1 MSRDWSSPR
10 PRHDV
15 PGAVLLAL
23 RPLLRHSA
31 WRDAWI
37 LRVVGERYGPVL
49 RHRPARSAPA
59 PLGVGW
65 RWRRS
70 EGPPRLRLRSRSTLL
85 ALPAAAVAAV
95 LGFVI
100 AAGFGGGQPLPAL
113 DQRAVSGV
121 VQVSFPSDWRRR
133 TAPVIPTLSLT
144 DELALAP
151 AASAASAGPRLV
163 LGRSATA
170 GPTLLPP
177 ALLAA
182 LPQAPRPQVVTLG
195 NASFYRYLNLSP
207 RGVRTRESVY
217 ALPTTAGTIIAACIA
232 DKPGSGFTARCER
245 LLATVRLSSAK
256 VLALSPSPSYG
267 QALEAALSRL
277 DSVRSS
283 AGTRLSGASAASV
296 QAAAATELADAYH
309 QAAAVLSSLSP
320 GPATAAN
327 SAVADALQR
336 SGDAYRALAH
346 ATVRS
351 QRRAYASARSSVL
364 SDASALQSALVSLG
378 GFGYQVT

>member
-1 MSRDWSSPR
+1 M
-10 PRHDV
+10 
-15 PGAVLLAL
+15 LLAL
-23 RPLLRHSA
+23 WPLFRHSA

-37 LRVVGERYGPVL
+37 LRGVGERHGPVL

-70 EGPPRLRLRSRSTLL
+70 EGSPRLRLRSPLV
-85 ALPAAAVAAV
+85 ALPAAAVAAA

-100 AAGFGGGQPLPAL
+100 AGGFRSNQPLPAL
-113 DQRAVSGV
+113 DRHAVSGE
-121 VQVSFPSDWRRR
+121 VQISFPSDWRRR

-151 AASAASAGPRLV
+151 AASAGPRLV

-177 ALLAA
+177 ALLAL

-195 NASFYRYLNLSP
+195 KASFYRYLHLSP
-207 RGVRTRESVY
+207 RGVRTSESIY

-232 DKPGSGFTARCER
+232 DKPDSGVTAGCER

-277 DSVRSS
+277 GTIRSD
-283 AGTRLSGASAASV
+283 AGARLSGALVATV

-309 QAAAVLSSLSP
+309 QAAAALSSLSP
-320 GPATAAN
+320 GPAAAAN
-327 SAVADALQR
+327 SAVVDALQR
-336 SGDAYRALAH
+336 SGDAYRTLAD
-346 ATVRS
+346 ATAS
-351 QRRAYASARSSVL
+351 FHNQAYASARSSVL
-364 SDASALQSALVSLG
+364 SALVSDALALQSALISLG
-378 GFGYQVT
+378 GFGYHVT

>member
-37 LRVVGERYGPVL
+37 LRGVGERYGPVL

-70 EGPPRLRLRSRSTLL
+70 EGPPRSRLRSRSTLL

-95 LGFVI
+95 LGFAI
-100 AAGFGGGQPLPAL
+100 AERFGGGQPLPAL

-133 TAPVIPTLSLT
+133 TAPVIPTLGLT

-151 AASAASAGPRLV
+151 AASAGPRLV

-207 RGVRTRESVY
+207 RGVRTSESVY

-267 QALEAALSRL
+267 QALQAALSRL

-283 AGTRLSGASAASV
+283 AGTRMSGAPAASV

-309 QAAAVLSSLSP
+309 QAAAALSSLSP

-346 ATVRS
+346 ATARS
-351 QRRAYASARSSVL
+351 QKRAYASARSSVL

>member
-1 MSRDWSSPR
+1 M
-10 PRHDV
+10 
-15 PGAVLLAL
+15 LLAL
-23 RPLLRHSA
+23 WPLFRHSA

-37 LRVVGERYGPVL
+37 LRGVGERYGPVL

-70 EGPPRLRLRSRSTLL
+70 EGSPRLRLRPRSPLV
-85 ALPAAAVAAV
+85 ALPAAAVAAA

-100 AAGFGGGQPLPAL
+100 AGGFGSDQPLPAL
-113 DQRAVSGV
+113 DQRAVSGE

-151 AASAASAGPRLV
+151 AASAGPRLV

-177 ALLAA
+177 ALLAS

-195 NASFYRYLNLSP
+195 NASFYRYLHLSP
-207 RGVRTRESVY
+207 RGVRTSESIY

-232 DKPGSGFTARCER
+232 DKPDSGFIARCER

-277 DSVRSS
+277 GAIRSG
-283 AGTRLSGASAASV
+283 AGTRLSGALVASV

-309 QAAAVLSSLSP
+309 QAAAALSSLSP

-327 SAVADALQR
+327 SAVVDALQR
-336 SGDAYRALAH
+336 SGDAYRTLAD
-346 ATVRS
+346 ATARF
-351 QRRAYASARSSVL
+351 QKRAYASARSSVL
-364 SDASALQSALVSLG
+364 SDAIALQSALVSLR
-378 GFGYQVT
+378 GFGYHVT

>member
-1 MSRDWSSPR
+1 M
-10 PRHDV
+10 
-15 PGAVLLAL
+15 
-23 RPLLRHSA
+23 
-31 WRDAWI
+31 
-37 LRVVGERYGPVL
+37 
-49 RHRPARSAPA
+49 
-59 PLGVGW
+59 
-65 RWRRS
+65 
-70 EGPPRLRLRSRSTLL
+70 
-85 ALPAAAVAAV
+85 AAV

-100 AAGFGGGQPLPAL
+100 AEGFGGGQPLPAL

-133 TAPVIPTLSLT
+133 TAPVIPTLGLT

-151 AASAASAGPRLV
+151 AASVGPRLV

-207 RGVRTRESVY
+207 RGVRTSESVY

-232 DKPGSGFTARCER
+232 DKPSSGFTARCER

-267 QALEAALSRL
+267 QALQAALSRL

-283 AGTRLSGASAASV
+283 AGTRMSGAPAASV

-309 QAAAVLSSLSP
+309 QAAAALSSLSP

-327 SAVADALQR
+327 SAVVDALQR

-346 ATVRS
+346 ATARS
-351 QRRAYASARSSVL
+351 QKRAYALARSSVL
-364 SDASALQSALVSLG
+364 SDASALQSALISLG